1 MCMFCVSTSAAVTV
15 DVFAGRPDA
24 FEVTLSH
31 AGTSRIAFPPVD
43 TYDDAA
49 DDFDAVEETPKITLH
64 SKLQSNIFPE
74 DAAILERIRAQV
86 IPQSSNSSE
95 GPAAFL

>member
-1 MCMFCVSTSAAVTV
+1 MFCVSTSAAVTV

-31 AGTSRIAFPPVD
+31 AGTSRIAFPPED
-43 TYDDAA
+43 TYGAA
-49 DDFDAVEETPKITLH
+49 DFDAVEETPKITLH

>member
-1 MCMFCVSTSAAVTV
+1 M
-15 DVFAGRPDA
+15 

-43 TYDDAA
+43 TYGATE
-49 DDFDAVEETPKITLH
+49 DAVEDSPKITLH
-64 SKLQSNIFPE
+64 SKLKTNIFPE
-74 DAAILERIRAQV
+74 DAAILEQLRAHV
-86 IPQSSNSSE
+86 VPSSSSSASE